1 LAFEQAAKFVVQEL
15 VIRANGAV
23 TFPDNTIQ
31 TTAYTGDLSPLARY
45 GQVSKTTS
53 GTITIAT
60 QSTYQSTGLT
70 ATLDSVASGVALGTT
85 NTFAIKNTS
94 GETRVFDIFAS
105 MDCDTST
112 TSSVVGIGL
121 AKNGTL
127 NTSTECRAWAVAN
140 QSAKL
145 VTSWMIELAPND
157 EIALFVANHSGTGTM
172 NFLRGRI
179 VARTV

>member
-1 LAFEQAAKFVVQEL
+1 MAFQQAAKFVVEEL
-15 VIRANGAV
+15 VIRDNGAV
-23 TFPDNTIQ
+23 TFPDSTVQ

-45 GQVSKTTS
+45 GQVSKMDN

-70 ATLDSVASGVALGTT
+70 ATLDSLASGIARGTT

-94 GETRVFDIFAS
+94 GETRIFDIFAS
-105 MDCDTST
+105 MDADTSAT
-112 TSSVVGIGL
+112 TSVVGIGL
-121 AKNGTL
+121 AKNGTFI
-127 NTSTECRAWAVAN
+127 NSTECRAWAVAN

-145 VTSWMIELAPND
+145 VSSWMIELAPND
-157 EIALFVANHSGTGTM
+157 EVALFVANFTGTGSL
-172 NFLRGRI
+172 NFLRGKI

>member
-1 LAFEQAAKFVVQEL
+1 MSFQKVPKFVVEEL
-15 VIRANGAV
+15 VIKDNGAV
-23 TFPDNTIQ
+23 TFPDDTVQ
-31 TTAYTGDLSPLARY
+31 TTAYTGDLSPLSRY
-45 GQVSKTTS
+45 GQVSKMNN

-70 ATLDSVASGVALGTT
+70 ATLDSIASGVALGTT

-94 GETRVFDIFAS
+94 GETRIFDIYAS
-105 MDCDTST
+105 MDADTGAT
-112 TSSVVGIGL
+112 TSVLGIGL
-121 AKNGTL
+121 AKNGTFV
-127 NTSTECRAWAVAN
+127 NSTECRAWAIAN

-145 VTSWMIELAPND
+145 VSSWMIELAPND
-157 EIALFVANHSGTGTM
+157 ELALFVANFTGTGTV